1 MAEAVAAIIGKLFAT
16 IALFLVFIAGL
27 LVAIDPA
34 DIGVMILEA
43 LKVAT
48 PNPLLDVYIMELR
61 IVGVVATIGGF
72 IGFLLSIF
80 FLWRD

>member
-1 MAEAVAAIIGKLFAT
+1 MAEVGAIIGKLFAT
-16 IALFLVFIAGL
+16 VALFLVFISGL

-34 DIGVMILEA
+34 DIGAMILEA
-43 LKVAT
+43 LKLSA
-48 PNPLLDVYIMELR
+48 PNPLLDAYIMELR
-61 IVGVVATIGGF
+61 IAGVVATIGGF